1 MHQAKNHRG
10 GPPTAIAFAARR
22 SLRAGRA
29 AARKG
34 PSNGTSCDA
43 ERSAPRRPSP
53 SASVASTGRWTAP
66 IREEGEKGQIQQ
78 HMPRRTVRRRDTRTQ
93 SAISNSERRS
103 FGRRRAHETR
113 PHGGALGGLNLGRDD
128 GHTQNET
135 GPTAQRHM
143 ALAGPPTPT
152 IQGHGGYLGTTDD
165 ERRGRP
171 SQPEGG
177 APARVLA
184 PKATHTQHSLLGPRR
199 VGARYLGR
207 GPPDASGIGVKRE
220 SARRGDAMHHPRG
233 FHRTVASP
241 SRPRTLPTRG
251 STSEGS
257 ARGQTLR
264 LRDGTPS
271 DVAGGLV

>member
-1 MHQAKNHRG
+1 
-10 GPPTAIAFAARR
+10 
-22 SLRAGRA
+22 
-29 AARKG
+29 
-34 PSNGTSCDA
+34 
-43 ERSAPRRPSP
+43 
-53 SASVASTGRWTAP
+53 
-66 IREEGEKGQIQQ
+66 
-78 HMPRRTVRRRDTRTQ
+78 MPRRTVRRQGSPTRTQ

-171 SQPEGG
+171 SQPVRG

-184 PKATHTQHSLLGPRR
+184 LEATHTQNSLPGPRR
-199 VGARYLGR
+199 MGARFLGR
-207 GPPDASGIGVKRE
+207 RSPDASGIREMMRE

-233 FHRTVASP
+233 FHRAVASP
-241 SRPRTLPTRG
+241 SRPHVLPTRG

-264 LRDGTPS
+264 LRDGTPPQCA
-271 DVAGGLV
+271 AGQQGCAVRGWQDLREASCS

>member
-22 SLRAGRA
+22 SLRAGCA
-29 AARKG
+29 AARQG
-34 PSNGTSCDA
+34 PSNGTSCGA

-53 SASVASTGRWTAP
+53 SAPVASTGRWTAP
-66 IREEGEKGQIQQ
+66 IREEGEEGQIQQ
-78 HMPRRTVRRRDTRTQ
+78 HMPRRTVRRRYTRNQQ
-93 SAISNSERRS
+93 SATARGQRRS
-103 FGRRRAHETR
+103 FGRRRAHETC

-135 GPTAQRHM
+135 GLTAQRHM
-143 ALAGPPTPT
+143 ALAGPPTPN

-184 PKATHTQHSLLGPRR
+184 PKAAHRQHSLLGPRR

-241 SRPRTLPTRG
+241 SSLRALPTGG
-251 STSEGS
+251 STSAGS
-257 ARGQTLR
+257 VRGQTLR

-271 DVAGGLV
+271 TGL